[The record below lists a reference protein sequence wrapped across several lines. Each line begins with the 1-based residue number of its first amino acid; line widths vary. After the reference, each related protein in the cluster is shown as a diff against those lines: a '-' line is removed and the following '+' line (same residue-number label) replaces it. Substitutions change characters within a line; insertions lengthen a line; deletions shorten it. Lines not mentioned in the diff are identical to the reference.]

1 MEKIFDNTDAALALK
16 SDSELERAR
25 FLFEL
30 IKRKTLV
37 KIGAAVTKFVLKFH
51 LPVEGLIRSTVFD
64 HFCGGITEDDCLPVI
79 DRMFSKNVH
88 AVLDYSVEGK
98 EEEGQFDKAMFKI
111 LKTLEYARQN
121 KAIPYIVFKPTAFG
135 RFEIYEK
142 LTEGKKLTQEEQV
155 EWNRIK
161 NRYDRVCGKAYEY
174 DVPILIDGEE
184 SWMQDAADELA
195 ESMMFKYNKETAIV
209 FNTLQLYRHDR
220 LDYLKELHQKETEGR
235 FKIGMKLVRGAYM
248 EKERERAIRLGY
260 QDPICKDKATT
271 DALFNEVLVYMIKN
285 LENMALFVGTHNEE
299 STY

>member
-1 MEKIFDNTDAALALK
+1 MEKIFDNTEAALALK

-25 FLFEL
+25 FLFEM

-37 KIGAAVTKFVLKFH
+37 KIGAAATKFVLKFH
-51 LPVEGLIRSTVFD
+51 LPVEGLIHSTVFD
-64 HFCGGITEDDCLPVI
+64 HFCGGATEDDCLLVI

-155 EWNRIK
+155 EWNSVK
-161 NRYDRVCGKAYEY
+161 NRYDRG
-174 DVPILIDGEE
+174 LWE
-184 SWMQDAADELA
+184 S
-195 ESMMFKYNKETAIV
+195 I
-209 FNTLQLYRHDR
+209 
-220 LDYLKELHQKETEGR
+220 
-235 FKIGMKLVRGAYM
+235 
-248 EKERERAIRLGY
+248 
-260 QDPICKDKATT
+260 
-271 DALFNEVLVYMIKN
+271 
-285 LENMALFVGTHNEE
+285 
-299 STY
+299 